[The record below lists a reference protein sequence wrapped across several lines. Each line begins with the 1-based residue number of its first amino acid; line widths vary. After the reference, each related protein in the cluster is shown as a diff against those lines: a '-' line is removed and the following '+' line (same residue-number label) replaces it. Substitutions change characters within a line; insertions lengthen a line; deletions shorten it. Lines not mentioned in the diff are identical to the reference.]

1 MLEALPVKKL
11 IEAIKFELEA
21 NYQDVVVEGEIS
33 NLSSSAAGHW
43 YFTLSDEVASLSAAL
58 FKMDAFRNPQIKQFK
73 DGDKIL
79 CIGSISVYAKKGTF
93 QLIVKRIMHQGK
105 GNLQEQFEF
114 LKKKLTAE
122 GLFDLER
129 KKRLPS
135 YPKKIAIITAP
146 QGAALQ
152 DFLEVLFRRTHSI
165 EVLLIPSLVQ
175 GDDAPKSLIKAL
187 EKAYACQGLD
197 CIVLARGGG
206 SMEDLWA
213 FNNEHLV
220 RKIFE
225 AKIPVISAVGHQVDF
240 SLSDFVADIR
250 VETPTAAAEVLS
262 ENYSKIKLKFQTLEK
277 SFLYAIEQRL
287 KSWEKRFQRINPDQV
302 IKIILQQFHM
312 IEKRMAKIN
321 FYDRHHE
328 ILKLHER
335 HMQLDDLYNR
345 LNLSLSNKISS
356 FSESL
361 EKQNNLLNAMNPQKV
376 LTRGYAFVTTSN
388 GHVLNSKKE
397 ALKGNDTVQLNF
409 VDGSLSAK
417 ILDH

>member
-33 NLSSSAAGHW
+33 NLSNSVAGHW
-43 YFTLSDEVASLSAAL
+43 YFTLSDDVASLSAAL

-73 DGDKIL
+73 DGDKVL

-114 LKKKLTAE
+114 LKKKLMNE

-129 KKRLPS
+129 KKKLPP

-152 DFLEVLFRRTHSI
+152 DFKEVLFRRTNSI
-165 EVLLIPSLVQ
+165 EVVLIPSLVQ
-175 GDDAPKSLIKAL
+175 GEDAPKSLINAL
-187 EKAYACQGLD
+187 DKAYDLKGVD

-213 FNNEHLV
+213 FNNELLV
-220 RKIFE
+220 RKIFQS
-225 AKIPVISAVGHQVDF
+225 KIPVISAVGHQVDF
-240 SLSDFVADIR
+240 TLSDFVADLR
-250 VETPTAAAEVLS
+250 VETPSAAAEVVS
-262 ENYSKIKLKFQTLEK
+262 ENYSKIKLKFQNLEK
-277 SFLYAIEQRL
+277 SFLYAMEQAF
-287 KSWEKRFQRINPDQV
+287 KGWEKRFQRINPNQV
-302 IKIILQQFHM
+302 IKIILQQFHS
-312 IEKRMAKIN
+312 IEKRMARMN

-328 ILKLHER
+328 ILRLHEK
-335 HMQLDDLYNR
+335 HLQLDELFNR
-345 LNLSLSNKISS
+345 LDLSLKNKLVDA
-356 FSESL
+356 SEKI
-361 EKQNNLLNAMNPQKV
+361 EKQNNLLTAMNPEKV
-376 LTRGYAFVTTSN
+376 LSRGYAFVTNKT

-397 ALKGNDTVQLNF
+397 ALKGDEIVKLNF

-417 ILDH
+417 IFDN